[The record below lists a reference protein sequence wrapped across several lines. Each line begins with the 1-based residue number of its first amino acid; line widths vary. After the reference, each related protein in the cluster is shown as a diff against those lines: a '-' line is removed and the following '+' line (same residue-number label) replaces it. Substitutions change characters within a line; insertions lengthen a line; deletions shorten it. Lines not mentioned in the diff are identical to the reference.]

1 MSAAV
6 KEILT
11 AMVLISFAPSLAKTI
26 MAKYQ
31 MGPKEILTISTL
43 VVFVLFFAERLWQGG
58 NPFMLFSPSA
68 GTILSCVLGLVF
80 GGALYFYYTA
90 LSHGAVTLVVPIW
103 GLQVVGASIV
113 AIVVLQ
119 EGLSWQ
125 KLLSIAF
132 AVLAIYFATRQ

>member
-1 MSAAV
+1 
-6 KEILT
+6 
-11 AMVLISFAPSLAKTI
+11 
-26 MAKYQ
+26 
-31 MGPKEILTISTL
+31 
-43 VVFVLFFAERLWQGG
+43 VLFFAERLWQGG
-58 NPFMLFSPSA
+58 NPFMLFSFRRHDF
-68 GTILSCVLGLVF
+68 ILRARPGLWRRPI
-80 GGALYFYYTA
+80 FYYTA

-132 AVLAIYFATRQ
+132 AVLVIYFAMRQ